1 LALPNFDRLVEKAR
15 QVEPVVVSGKITEVV
30 GLLVES
36 TGPPAS
42 VGDVCVILNRIGNE
56 VGRAE
61 VVGFRSER
69 TLLMPLGTVEGI
81 TPGFTVITTKRP
93 LMVPTGDS
101 LLGRILDGL
110 GRPMDGKG
118 PLNSTGERPVFSD
131 IPDPLTRNRIEEIFQ
146 TGVRSID
153 GMLTLGE
160 GQRVGIFA
168 GSGVGKSVLLGM
180 MAKNCR
186 ADVNVIAL
194 IGERGREVR
203 EFIER
208 DLGEE
213 GMKRTVVVVATSDQ
227 PALIRLKGSMVAAA
241 IAESFRDQGKRV
253 LFMCDSVTR
262 LAMAQRE
269 IGLTVGEPPAAKGY
283 TPSVFA
289 MLPQFLERAG
299 NSDKGSITGIYTVLV
314 EGGDMDEPVAD
325 AARGIL
331 DGHIVLSRELAHKN
345 HFPAIDILQ
354 SISRCAADVI
364 DQAQKD
370 AVGELRDMMAL
381 YRDNEDLINI
391 GAYEMG
397 RNPRVDR
404 SITLHDPIEQFLK
417 QDRNESAS
425 IDQTLALLA
434 QIVALNMREQR

>member
-1 LALPNFDRLVEKAR
+1 MARPNFDPIVEAIRRVDPIMVQGK
-15 QVEPVVVSGKITEVV
+15 VVEVV

-36 TGPPAS
+36 TGPATS
-42 VGDVCVILNRIGNE
+42 VGDVCIILNRIGVE

-61 VVGFRSER
+61 VVGFRSSR

-93 LMVPTGDS
+93 LMVPTGEK

-118 PLNSTGERPVFSD
+118 PLLADGERPVFSE
-131 IPDPLTRNRIEEIFQ
+131 IPDPLSRRRIETIFQ
-146 TGVRSID
+146 TGIRTID
-153 GMLTLGE
+153 GMLTIGE

-194 IGERGREVR
+194 VGERGREVR

-213 GMKRTVVVVATSDQ
+213 GLARSVVIVATSDQ
-227 PALIRLKGSMVAAA
+227 PALIRLKASMVAAS
-241 IAESFRDQGKRV
+241 IAESFRDLGMSV

-299 NSDKGSITGIYTVLV
+299 NSDRGSITGIFTVLV

-331 DGHIVLSRELAHKN
+331 DGHIVLSRSLAHKN
-345 HFPAIDILQ
+345 HFPAIDVLQ
-354 SISRCAADVI
+354 SISRCANDVI
-364 DQAQKD
+364 SD
-370 AVGELRDMMAL
+370 AHKQSVGVIRDLMSL
-381 YRDNEDLINI
+381 YHDNEDLITI

-404 SITLHDPIEQFLK
+404 AIQLHQPITEFLC
-417 QDRNESAS
+417 QDRQESS
-425 IDQTLALLA
+425 SVEESMTRLIQLAA
-434 QIVALNMREQR
+434 HGMKR

>member
-1 LALPNFDRLVEKAR
+1 MARPNFDALVEKIR
-15 QVEPVVVSGKITEVV
+15 TVDPVVVQGKITEVV

-36 TGPPAS
+36 TGPPSS
-42 VGDVCVILNRIGNE
+42 VGDVCLILDRLGNE

-81 TPGFTVITTKRP
+81 TPGFNVITTKRP
-93 LMVPTGDS
+93 LMVPTGEK
-101 LLGRILDGL
+101 LLGRILDGI
-110 GRPMDGKG
+110 GRPMDSKG
-118 PLNSTGERPVFSD
+118 PLQNTGERPVFSE
-131 IPDPLTRNRIEEIFQ
+131 IPDPLSRNRIETIFQ
-146 TGVRSID
+146 TGIRVID

-186 ADVNVIAL
+186 ADVNVIVL
-194 IGERGREVR
+194 VGERGREVR

-208 DLGEE
+208 DLGPE
-213 GMKRTVVVVATSDQ
+213 GLARSVLVVATSDQ
-227 PALIRLKGSMVAAA
+227 PALIRLKASMVAAS

-325 AARGIL
+325 ATRGIL
-331 DGHIVLSRELAHKN
+331 DGHILLSRDLAHKN
-345 HFPAIDILQ
+345 HFPAIDVLQ

-364 DQAQKD
+364 DEGHKAAVAQ
-370 AVGELRDMMAL
+370 LRDMMAL
-381 YRDNEDLINI
+381 YHENEDLINI

-397 RNPRVDR
+397 RNARVDR
-404 SITLHDPIEQFLK
+404 SIQLHGPTEQFLR
-417 QDRNESAS
+417 QGRDESSSIEETMARLSQLVAAS
-425 IDQTLALLA
+425 A
-434 QIVALNMREQR
+434 QR

>member
-1 LALPNFDRLVEKAR
+1 MALPNFDTLVDKAR
-15 QVEPVVVSGKITEVV
+15 QVDPVIVKGKITEVV

-42 VGDVCVILNRIGNE
+42 VGDVCIILNRVGSE

-69 TLLMPLGTVEGI
+69 TLLMPLGTVDGI

-93 LMVPTGDS
+93 LMVPTGES

-118 PLNSTGERPVFSD
+118 PLNATGERPVFSD
-131 IPDPLTRNRIEEIFQ
+131 IPDPLTRNRIEDIFQ

-241 IAESFRDQGKRV
+241 IAESFRDQGLRV

-331 DGHIVLSRELAHKN
+331 DGHIVLSRDMAHKN

-364 DQAQKD
+364 DPAQKD

-381 YRDNEDLINI
+381 YHDNEDMINI

-404 SITLHDPIEQFLK
+404 SIALHEPIESFLK
-417 QDRNESAS
+417 QDRNESSS

-434 QIVALNMREQR
+434 QIAALNMREQR

>member
-1 LALPNFDRLVEKAR
+1 MQRPNFDAIVETVQ
-15 QVEPVVVSGKITEVV
+15 QVEPIVVQGKVTEVV
-30 GLLVES
+30 GLLIES

-42 VGDVCVILNRIGNE
+42 VGDVCIIYDRLDRE
-56 VGRAE
+56 AGRAE

-69 TLLMPLGTVEGI
+69 TLLMPLGTVQGI
-81 TPGFTVITTKRP
+81 TPGYTVITTKRP
-93 LMVPTGDS
+93 LMVPTGDG
-101 LLGRILDGL
+101 LLGRILDGI
-110 GRPMDGKG
+110 GRPMDNKG
-118 PLNSTGERPVFSD
+118 PLNSTGERPIFSD
-131 IPDPLTRNRIEEIFQ
+131 IPDPLTRNRIENIFQ
-146 TGVRSID
+146 TGIRAID

-186 ADVNVIAL
+186 ADVNIIAL
-194 IGERGREVR
+194 VGERGREVR

-213 GMKRTVVVVATSDQ
+213 GMARSIVVVATSDQ
-227 PALIRLKGSMVAAA
+227 PALIRLKASMVAAA

-299 NSDKGSITGIYTVLV
+299 NSDKGSITGLYTVLV

-331 DGHIVLSRELAHKN
+331 DGHILLSRDLAHKN

-354 SISRCAADVI
+354 SISRCANDVI
-364 DQAQKD
+364 NKGQFD
-370 AVGELRDMMAL
+370 AVGYLRDMMSK

-397 RNPRVDR
+397 RNPQVDQAVA
-404 SITLHDPIEQFLK
+404 LHGPIEEFLK
-417 QDRNESAS
+417 QDRNESSS
-425 IDQTLALLA
+425 IDETLARLA
-434 QIVALNMREQR
+434 QLLGLGIK

>member
-1 LALPNFDRLVEKAR
+1 VAHPNFDPIVDAIRRVDPIMVQGK
-15 QVEPVVVSGKITEVV
+15 VVEVV

-36 TGPPAS
+36 TGPATS
-42 VGDVCVILNRIGNE
+42 VGDVCIILNRIGVE

-61 VVGFRSER
+61 VVGFRGSR

-81 TPGFTVITTKRP
+81 TPGFTVITTKHP
-93 LMVPTGDS
+93 LMVPTGEK

-118 PLNSTGERPVFSD
+118 PLQSTGERPVFSD
-131 IPDPLTRNRIEEIFQ
+131 IPDPLSRRRIDSIFQ
-146 TGVRSID
+146 TGIRTID

-213 GMKRTVVVVATSDQ
+213 GLARSVLVIATSDQ

-241 IAESFRDQGKRV
+241 IAESFRDQGKSV

-299 NSDKGSITGIYTVLV
+299 NSDKGSITGIFTVLV

-331 DGHIVLSRELAHKN
+331 DGHIVLSRALAHKN
-345 HFPAIDILQ
+345 HFPAIDVLQ

-364 DQAQKD
+364 SDTHKQ
-370 AVGELRDMMAL
+370 AVGVIRDYMSL
-381 YRDNEDLINI
+381 YHDNEDLITI

-397 RNPRVDR
+397 RNPRVDKA
-404 SITLHDPIEQFLK
+404 IELNNPINEFLR
-417 QDRNESAS
+417 QDRNESTAVEES
-425 IDQTLALLA
+425 TTRLIQLAA
-434 QIVALNMREQR
+434 HGMKR

>member
-1 LALPNFDRLVEKAR
+1 MARPNFDAIIETVQRVD
-15 QVEPVVVSGKITEVV
+15 PVVVQGKITEVV

-42 VGDVCVILNRIGNE
+42 VGDVCIILDRHGDE

-81 TPGFTVITTKRP
+81 TPGYTVITTKRP
-93 LMVPTGDS
+93 LMVPTGEK
-101 LLGRILDGL
+101 LLGRILDGI

-118 PLNSTGERPVFSD
+118 PLQNSGERPVFSD
-131 IPDPLTRNRIEEIFQ
+131 IPDPLRRNRIEKIFQ
-146 TGVRSID
+146 TGVRVID

-194 IGERGREVR
+194 VGERGREVR

-208 DLGEE
+208 DLGDE
-213 GMKRTVVVVATSDQ
+213 GMARSVVVVATSDQ
-227 PALIRLKGSMVAAA
+227 PALIRLKASMVAAA
-241 IAESFRDQGKRV
+241 VAESFRDQGKSV

-299 NSDKGSITGIYTVLV
+299 NSETGSITGIYTVLV

-325 AARGIL
+325 ATRGIL
-331 DGHIVLSRELAHKN
+331 DGHILLSRDLAHKN
-345 HFPAIDILQ
+345 HFPAIDVLQ

-364 DQAQKD
+364 DDGHKGVVAQ
-370 AVGELRDMMAL
+370 LRDMLAL
-381 YRDNEDLINI
+381 YKDNEDLINI

-397 RNPRVDR
+397 RNARVDR
-404 SITLHDPIEQFLK
+404 AIELHGPIEQFLR
-417 QDRNESAS
+417 QGRDESS
-425 IDQTLALLA
+425 PLSETMALLSQLA
-434 QIVALNMREQR
+434 ASSQAR

>member
-1 LALPNFDRLVEKAR
+1 MALPNFDLLR
-15 QVEPVVVSGKITEVV
+15 QRVRQIDPIVIQGKIVEVV

-36 TGPPAS
+36 TGPSSS
-42 VGDVCVILNRIGNE
+42 VGDVCIILNRLGQE

-61 VVGFRSER
+61 VVGFRQER
-69 TLLMPLGTVEGI
+69 TLLMPLGTIEGI
-81 TPGFTVITTKRP
+81 TPGFTVVSTKRP
-93 LMVPTGDS
+93 LMVPTGDG

-110 GRPMDGKG
+110 GRPMDNRG
-118 PLNSTGERPVFSD
+118 PLQNSGERPVFSD
-131 IPDPLTRNRIEEIFQ
+131 IPDPLRRNRIDTIFQ
-146 TGVRSID
+146 TGIKAID
-153 GMLTLGE
+153 GLLTLGV

-186 ADVNVIAL
+186 ADINVIAL

-213 GMKRTVVVVATSDQ
+213 GMARSIVVVATSDQ
-227 PALIRLKGSMVAAA
+227 PALIRLKGAMVAAA
-241 IAESFRDQGKRV
+241 IAESFRDQGKSV

-269 IGLTVGEPPAAKGY
+269 IGLTIGEPPASKGY

-299 NSDKGSITGIYTVLV
+299 NSDKGSITGIFTVLV

-331 DGHIVLSRELAHKN
+331 DGHILLSRDLAHKN
-345 HFPAIDILQ
+345 HFPAIDVLM

-364 DQAQKD
+364 SDTQKK
-370 AVGELRDMMAL
+370 AVGEIRDLMAL
-381 YRDNEDLINI
+381 YKDNEDLINI

-397 RNPRVDR
+397 RNPKVDR
-404 SITLHDPIEQFLK
+404 AIELHEQIENFLK
-417 QDRNESAS
+417 QDRNESSS
-425 IDQTLALLA
+425 IDQTLALLS
-434 QIVALNMREQR
+434 QIVAYKSN

>member
-1 LALPNFDRLVEKAR
+1 MARPNFDALVDTVR
-15 QVEPVVVSGKITEVV
+15 TVDPVVVQGKITEVV

-36 TGPPAS
+36 TGPPSS
-42 VGDVCVILNRIGNE
+42 VGDVCLILDRLGNE

-81 TPGFTVITTKRP
+81 TPGFNVITTKRP
-93 LMVPTGDS
+93 LMVPTGEK
-101 LLGRILDGL
+101 LLGRILDGI
-110 GRPMDGKG
+110 GRPMDNKG
-118 PLNSTGERPVFSD
+118 PLQNSGERPVFSD
-131 IPDPLTRNRIEEIFQ
+131 IPDPLSRNRIENIFQ
-146 TGVRSID
+146 TGVRVID

-186 ADVNVIAL
+186 ADVNVIVL
-194 IGERGREVR
+194 VGERGREVR

-208 DLGEE
+208 DLGPE
-213 GMKRTVVVVATSDQ
+213 GLARSVVIVATSDQ
-227 PALIRLKGSMVAAA
+227 PALIRLKASMVAAS

-299 NSDKGSITGIYTVLV
+299 NSDKGSITGLYTVLV

-331 DGHIVLSRELAHKN
+331 DGHILLSRDLAHKN
-345 HFPAIDILQ
+345 HFPAIDVLQ

-364 DQAQKD
+364 DDGHKAAVAQ
-370 AVGELRDMMAL
+370 LRDMMAL
-381 YRDNEDLINI
+381 YHENEDLINI

-397 RNPRVDR
+397 RNARVDR
-404 SITLHDPIEQFLK
+404 SIELHGPTEQFLR
-417 QDRNESAS
+417 QGRDESS
-425 IDQTLALLA
+425 TIEETLALLS
-434 QIVALNMREQR
+434 QLVAAGSQR

>member
-1 LALPNFDRLVEKAR
+1 MARPNFDAILETVQ
-15 QVEPVVVSGKITEVV
+15 QVEPIVVQGKITEVV
-30 GLLVES
+30 GLLIES

-42 VGDVCVILNRIGNE
+42 VGDVCIIYDRLDRE
-56 VGRAE
+56 AGRAE
-61 VVGFRSER
+61 VVGFRGNR
-69 TLLMPLGTVEGI
+69 TLLMPLGTVQGI

-93 LMVPTGDS
+93 LMVPTGDG
-101 LLGRILDGL
+101 LLGRILDGI
-110 GRPMDGKG
+110 GRPMDNKG
-118 PLNSTGERPVFSD
+118 PLNSSGERPIFSE
-131 IPDPLTRNRIEEIFQ
+131 IPDPLTRNRIENIFQ
-146 TGVRSID
+146 TGIRAID

-186 ADVNVIAL
+186 ADVNIIAL
-194 IGERGREVR
+194 VGERGREVR

-213 GMKRTVVVVATSDQ
+213 GLARSVLIVATSDQ
-227 PALIRLKGSMVAAA
+227 PALIRLKASMVAAA
-241 IAESFRDQGKRV
+241 IAEAFRDQGKRV

-299 NSDKGSITGIYTVLV
+299 NSDKGSITGLYTVLV

-325 AARGIL
+325 ATRGIL
-331 DGHIVLSRELAHKN
+331 DGHILLSRDLAHKN
-345 HFPAIDILQ
+345 HFPAIDVLQ
-354 SISRCAADVI
+354 SISRCANDVI
-364 DQAQKD
+364 DKGQFD
-370 AVGELRDMMAL
+370 AVGYLRDMMSK

-397 RNPRVDR
+397 RNPQVDR
-404 SITLHDPIEQFLK
+404 AVTLHEPIEEFLK
-417 QDRNESAS
+417 QDRNEAS
-425 IDQTLALLA
+425 TIDETLARLA
-434 QIVALNMREQR
+434 QLLGLGITQ